1 MHKLKL
7 FLLTAAAAL
16 LAACNSGG
24 DNTLFGNN
32 PGNGGTGTTPTVA
45 TLTLLTSSPQ
55 MPSDGSA
62 PATITALVRDSN
74 NNVMEDVGVVFM
86 ASTGSLT
93 VASPSTTNA
102 DGVVTATLTTAGDPT
117 NRTITVTAIAG
128 GSVQSTVDV
137 NVVGTSLTLNGPSSL
152 PLGSM
157 GTYNVVLTNAGGTGI
172 GNTSVAITSSLSN
185 GISQTPIITD
195 AQGRASF
202 MLNATNGGTDNLTAD
217 ALGIQAGKTVDI
229 STDAFT
235 FSTPAADTEIALG
248 TNAVVTVNWTQGGA
262 AVQNSPI
269 DFSTTRGTVSA
280 GTVNTDANGDASITV
295 TANNAGPAVVTATNS
310 SGTSIQLSVEFVATT
325 PAVLELQADPFTVAT
340 NAQSTITAVVRDAAG
355 NLVKNQTVNFVLT
368 DVTGGSLS
376 VAQAITTSQGRAQ
389 TFYTAT
395 ATTSAVNGVQITAT
409 VQGTPAATDTVY
421 LTVAQR
427 QVFISV
433 GTGNEITESNTA
445 QYTKEW
451 VVQVTDAQGVGVA
464 GANVQFSVHSERYW
478 DGVRFFPPGGKA
490 WVTDASTPIGDMVGG
505 YDSPGCPDED
515 IDRDG
520 VLDPGEDLNGNNRI
534 EAGNIA
540 SAAAKD
546 GGGGALTTDAN
557 GFGIIEVSWPQEYAY
572 WLEATLEVRL
582 TVQGTE
588 FVRSTTFLL
597 SGSAQDFTNEAVA
610 PPGVTSPFGTDGLC
624 ATPPPP
630 DGP

>member
-1 MHKLKL
+1 MHNLKL
-7 FLLTAAAAL
+7 FLLAATAAL
-16 LAACNSGG
+16 LAACSGSGDKTLYG
-24 DNTLFGNN
+24 DN
-32 PGNGGTGTTPTVA
+32 PGAGGGGTTPTVA

-55 MPSDGSA
+55 MPSDGTA
-62 PATITALVRDSN
+62 DATITALVRDNN
-74 NNVMEDVGVVFM
+74 NNVMPDVSVVFT
-86 ASTGSLT
+86 ASSGSLA
-93 VASPSTTNA
+93 VDPASTTNA
-102 DGVVTATLTTAGDPT
+102 NGVVTATLSTAGDQT
-117 NRTITVTAIAG
+117 NRTITITGLAG
-128 GSVQSTVDV
+128 TVQSTVDV
-137 NVVGTSLTLNGPSSL
+137 NVVGTTLTLNGPSSL
-152 PLGSM
+152 PLGSD
-157 GTYNVVLTNAGGTGI
+157 GTYNVVLTDAGGAGI
-172 GNTSVAITSSLSN
+172 GNTSVSLSSSLSN
-185 GISQTPIITD
+185 GVSQNPVITD

-202 MLNATNGGTDNLTAD
+202 VLSATNGGDDSLTAD
-217 ALGIQAGKTVDI
+217 ALGIQATKDVSV

-235 FSTPAADTEIALG
+235 FSAPAADTEISLG
-248 TNAVVTVNWTQGGA
+248 ANAVVTVNWTQGGA

-280 GTVNTDANGDASITV
+280 ATVNTDANGDASITV
-295 TANNAGPAVVTATNS
+295 SANNAGPAVITASNS
-310 SGTSIQLSVEFVATT
+310 NGTSIQLNVEFVATT

-340 NAQSTITAVVRDAAG
+340 NSQSTITAVVRDAAG

-376 VAQAITTSQGRAQ
+376 VAQALTTSQGRAQ

-395 ATTSAVNGVQITAT
+395 GTTSAVNGVQITAT
-409 VQGTPAATDTVY
+409 VQSAPAATDTVY

-433 GTGNEITESNTA
+433 GTGNEIDEPNTA

-451 VVQVTDAQGVGVA
+451 IVQVTDAQGVGVS

-478 DGVRFFPPGGKA
+478 DGVRFFPLGGKSWA
-490 WVTDASTPIGDMVGG
+490 TDALPPIGDLVAGHNA
-505 YDSPGCPDED
+505 GCPDED

-520 VLDPGEDLNGNNRI
+520 VLDPGEDLNNNNRI

-546 GGGGALTTDAN
+546 VGGGSLTTDAN

-572 WLEATLEVRL
+572 WLEVTLEVRL

-597 SGSAQDFTNEAVA
+597 TGSANDFTNESVA
-610 PPGVTSPFGTDGLC
+610 PPGVNSPFGTDGVC